1 MTLSKGAVSVSR
13 NEILLKSLNRSGN
26 GLEIGPCH
34 RPAAPKR
41 EGFRVD
47 IVDHLTREQL
57 IEKYRNSDLELGT
70 IEDVDYLW
78 SGQDYV
84 EVTGKS
90 KHYDWVIASHVI
102 EHTPDLVGFL
112 LNCDSVLKDDGVL
125 SLAVPDK
132 RYCFD
137 HFRPI
142 SGIGN
147 IIDSHLSKNKI
158 NSPGT
163 VAEYFLNVVKKDGKI
178 AWDSQ
183 TEGSY
188 EQIHNL
194 AQAKNNMKRIMKYQL
209 FMDCHSWCF
218 VPHSFRLL
226 IQDLFDL
233 ELIPFREV
241 SFTNTIGTEFFITL
255 GRNGSGLNLSRT
267 EVSEIIED
275 ELSSDSENFVAS
287 HELIA

>member
-1 MTLSKGAVSVSR
+1 MSR
-13 NEILLKSLNRSGN
+13 NDFLLKSLNLSGD

-41 EGFRVD
+41 EGFKVE
-47 IVDHLTREQL
+47 IVDHMTREQL
-57 IEKYRNSDLELGT
+57 VEKHQESNLALDAIEE
-70 IEDVDYLW
+70 VDYLW
-78 SGQDYV
+78 HGQDYV
-84 EVTGKS
+84 DLTGKS
-90 KHYDWVIASHVI
+90 KHYDWIIASHVI

-125 SLAVPDK
+125 SLAIPDK

-137 HFRPI
+137 RFRPI

-178 AWDSQ
+178 AWNSQ

-188 EQIHNL
+188 KHIHNL
-194 AQAKNNMKRIMKYQL
+194 AKARDSMKNVFEKQL
-209 FMDCHSWCF
+209 FIDCHSWCF

-233 ELIPFREV
+233 GLIPFKEV
-241 SFTNTIGTEFFITL
+241 NFTNTIGTEFFVTL
-255 GRNGSGLNLSRT
+255 ARTGDGLNLTRT
-267 EVSEIIED
+267 EVSSLIET
-275 ELSSDSENFVAS
+275 ELSSYTYENYNLA
-287 HELIA
+287 A